1 MKKYLVDVYLPA
13 AGKHYDAFLPAG
25 KPMDEVIQLLVRLLE
40 VQSGGIYKGNPG
52 SMLLDADSGTPF
64 PREKTVYDAGIRSS
78 SRLIL
83 I

>member
-1 MKKYLVDVYLPA
+1 MKKYLVDVYLPTI
-13 AGKHYDAFLPAG
+13 GSHYDTFLPAG
-25 KPMDEVIQLLVRLLE
+25 KPVAEVIPLLIRLLE
-40 VQSGGIYKGNPG
+40 VQSGGSYQGSRD
-52 SMLLDADSGTPF
+52 SMLLDADSGMPI

>member
-13 AGKHYDAFLPAG
+13 AGRHYDAFLPAG
-25 KPMDEVIQLLVRLLE
+25 KPVDEVIRLLVRILE
-40 VQSGGIYKGNPG
+40 AQPGGSGTPG
-52 SMLLDADSGTPF
+52 SMLLDAESGKPF
-64 PREKTVYDAGIRSS
+64 PMEKTVYDAGIRSA